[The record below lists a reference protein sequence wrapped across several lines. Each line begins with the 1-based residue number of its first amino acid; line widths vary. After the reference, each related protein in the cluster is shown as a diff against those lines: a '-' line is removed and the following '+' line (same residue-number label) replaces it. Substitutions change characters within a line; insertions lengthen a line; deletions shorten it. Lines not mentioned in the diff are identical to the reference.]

1 MAIVC
6 ERAVDLIADD
16 TNENDKAQKNVA
28 FKNKAPFRSCILK
41 INSILIDNAEDLDI
55 VMPMYNLLKYIQI
68 TLCHQEVY
76 GIIAELKLMTLMLM
90 LQMINHLNIK
100 QKKCENHQKDQNDR
114 YKTAKSRWDPTS
126 TTSGTSFK
134 C

>member
-1 MAIVC
+1 MAVVC
-6 ERAVDLIADD
+6 KRAVDLLADD

-28 FKNKAPFRSCILK
+28 FKNKAPFRLCILK

-55 VMPMYNLLKYIQI
+55 VMPMYNLLEYIQI

-90 LQMINHLNIK
+90 LQMVNHLNIK

-114 YKTAKSRWDPTS
+114 YSNRKVQMGPNHHNQRYQL
-126 TTSGTSFK
+126 
-134 C
+134 

>member
-6 ERAVDLIADD
+6 KRAVDLLADD

-28 FKNKAPFRSCILK
+28 FKNKAPFRLCILK

-55 VMPMYNLLKYIQI
+55 VMPMYNLLEYIQI

-90 LQMINHLNIK
+90 LQMVNHLNIK
-100 QKKCENHQKDQNDR
+100 QKKCENNQKVLNDR
-114 YKTAKSRWDPTS
+114 YNNRKVQMGPNHHNQRYQL
-126 TTSGTSFK
+126 
-134 C
+134 